1 MGTNTDLAS
10 VELVPTVLS
19 VLNNSCKANSH
30 RNLGTPQEAS
40 NRSHTALEGHE
51 TCLRGPAED
60 QETHRGEK

>member
-40 NRSHTALEGHE
+40 NRSHTTLEGHE